1 MRGMD
6 SFVNGLATELLPAMP
21 EMFKHRTGEVQIP
34 GKIGCYVASF
44 AS

>member
-21 EMFKHRTGEVQIP
+21 EMFKHRTEVQIP